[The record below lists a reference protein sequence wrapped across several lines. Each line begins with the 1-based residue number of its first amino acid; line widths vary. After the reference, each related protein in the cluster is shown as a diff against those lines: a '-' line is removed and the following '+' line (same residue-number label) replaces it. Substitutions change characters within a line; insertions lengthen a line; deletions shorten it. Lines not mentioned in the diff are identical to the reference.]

1 MKKLTKGLRRD
12 ERPTDQPEGSWR
24 DARNIVVYKQLGAQ
38 SVEDGVLDI
47 TPTAKT
53 VDGINYNNFPVNKIV
68 IGTIVTNLETVY
80 FFGGTGLYDSEIGLL
95 NKDGNYRTIIKDDIT
110 AHILNFNIN
119 YPIKGTSEYRYNNE
133 LIIGFNDNHNY
144 PRVLNLNCIP
154 FNVFPSGIVDPLNI
168 DKARQLLQQFPNMQ
182 TPFIEAETNLKVV
195 AGAGTLKSGVYYLST
210 SYELADGTSTFYNRV
225 YNGVPIY
232 VDATSNIFEK
242 VGGAVAGLPTNKSID
257 VTFTNVDV
265 NFKYLKL
272 AYIYEQNGVSTA
284 FFSSKVLIDNVPTV
298 SMSITGGET
307 TKVEIPIDE
316 ILVPNAVYTKAVGIT
331 HLQGRLYEANLEE
344 SNDIN
349 LQPIANELVVEWV
362 REKQISLNNRVLNTY
377 ASGVLTD
384 YGSYKDPTMVFFNKC
399 FKDGEC
405 YALYLVGKLKN
416 GLYTKA
422 FHIPGRE
429 VTAGDRTALNG
440 TDTEID
446 AIAATGIKKFQIKD
460 TSNSSGQMGAWENED
475 EYYPL
480 DVTGLAV
487 HPDYANIPG
496 IGVAPADRR
505 VRHHVFPD
513 LRSLKGYGEN
523 YQIPVAST
531 SCNYA
536 AAAPNNSP
544 PTPNREYAICYY
556 NFLPTFTGSN
566 CFTVN
571 PVDDVTRFEGF
582 PKAGIFTLNFDF
594 FNICPLSTFYDCLLQ
609 NSGISS
615 DDYVAHGYA
624 DWEIRLNGVVVNT
637 YSLDSI
643 NLGFSSNGFPCTPTT
658 FTFAVTPGDQIDVR
672 YIASVT
678 TNNNAGGLAFQIS
691 NFVQCWRTGLTA
703 DFSTRQIDSKILGIK
718 ISNLSFP
725 QDIVDDLDSWEI
737 FYSKRSNNNIRV
749 VAQDMIKD
757 ERYHNFDLL
766 STQAVAQ
773 AKYLKPQLNY
783 NGTGSFTG
791 LQLQDTLNT
800 PNIENA
806 YPTEEFKVIN
816 TFQYCGENTS
826 IPQANANRALNVCIV
841 AGVGQTTASYIQGLY
856 GNTNTLTDI
865 CIYRKNMY
873 APFDTQELVAT
884 GYSFKVS
891 VAGLQPVQKVFGGD
905 TYINTFGFRLYIN
918 NTNNYMLTCGSASN
932 IGLRFDEPSL
942 TKYYYPK
949 TAIATP
955 SYYGYNRDY
964 NCLNVFNTLVLNG
977 TNGNCNT
984 DKIITFHQR
993 VIYSIVG
1000 GNETKFLNWRVFK
1013 VDDYYEM
1020 PKNKGVI
1027 TSLLGVDRK
1036 LFIHHEYSLF
1046 LAEIKDSIAT
1056 GTGDVYLKSS
1066 QLFDRPPIEVES
1078 INEGFGG
1085 NQSHFATIFC
1095 KLGYCFIDRNAKKV
1109 FIYNGELK
1117 EVSENGLYNFFKD
1130 HAQTTL
1136 EDVDNPYIGN
1146 GYMLAYDETYKRL
1159 LLTKNDPNYSF
1170 TLSFTGSSW
1179 IAFHDYIPNVLTYNR
1194 KGLVAVDNNNN
1205 KVFKHNN
1212 TATKAKYYDGTIKDS
1227 YIEVVFNPS
1236 PETSKVVRSVNWLS
1250 DTVDALGAT
1259 SKDETITHLLIF
1271 NNTQCSGLIDLKQ
1284 DKGIWFGTDARN
1296 IEDTWNFNDFR
1307 DLIKDKNLPFLDNK
1321 NQLIVSN
1328 INTSK
1333 AWFDKSLF
1341 IGKFVT
1347 VRFINDNINQKD
1359 LHIMGINVTLKK
1371 SDRI

>member
-12 ERPTDQPEGSWR
+12 ERPNDQPEGSWR
-24 DARNIVVYKQLGAQ
+24 DAKNILVYKQFGAQ

-47 TPTAKT
+47 TPTAKI
-53 VDGINYNNFPVNKIV
+53 VSGITYTNFPVNKIV

-80 FFGGTGLYDSEIGLL
+80 FFGGTGLYDSEIGLV

-133 LIIGFNDNHNY
+133 LIIGFTDNYNY
-144 PRVLNLNCIP
+144 PRVLNLSCIP
-154 FNVFPSGIVDPLNI
+154 FNVFSTGIVDPLNI

-182 TPFIEAETNLKVV
+182 TPFIEAETNLKVA
-195 AGAGTLKSGVYYLST
+195 AGAGTLKSGVYYLAT
-210 SYELADGTSTFYNRV
+210 SYELADGTSTFYNKI
-225 YNGVPIY
+225 YNGIPIY

-272 AYIYEQNGVSTA
+272 AYVYQQNGVATA
-284 FFSSKVLIDNVPTV
+284 YFSSKVLIDNVSTV

-307 TKVEIPIDE
+307 TKIEIPLEE

-349 LQPIANELVVEWV
+349 LQPIANEIVVEWV
-362 REKQISLNNRVLNTY
+362 REKQLSLNDRVLNTY
-377 ASGVLTD
+377 SSGVLTAH
-384 YGSYKDPTMVFFNKC
+384 GSYKDPTMVFFNKS

-422 FHIPGRE
+422 FHIPGRALS
-429 VTAGDRTALNG
+429 AGDRTALNG
-440 TDTEID
+440 TDAEID
-446 AIAATGIKKFQIKD
+446 AIAATGVKKFQIQD

-475 EYYPL
+475 EFYPL
-480 DVTGLAV
+480 DVTGLAIN
-487 HPDYANIPG
+487 PDYANIPG

-513 LRSLKGYGEN
+513 LRTLKGYGEN

-531 SCNYA
+531 TCTYNA
-536 AAAPNNSP
+536 ANPNNTP

-556 NFLPTFTGSN
+556 DYLPVWAGTS

-571 PVDDVTRFEGF
+571 QVDDFTRFQNF

-594 FNICPLSTFYDCLLQ
+594 SNICPLSTFYDCLLQ
-609 NSGISS
+609 NSASS
-615 DDYVAHGYA
+615 ADDYVGHGFA
-624 DWEIRLNGVVVNT
+624 DWELKFNGVVVDHFT
-637 YSLDSI
+637 LDSI
-643 NLGFSSNGFPCTPTT
+643 NLGFNSNNFPCTLKTYN
-658 FTFAVTPGDQIDVR
+658 FAVAPGDVVDVR

-678 TNNNAGGLAFQIS
+678 TNNNVGGLAFQIGDY
-691 NFVQCWRTGLTA
+691 VQCWRHFVTTS
-703 DFSTRQIDSKILGIK
+703 FTTRQLDSKVLGIK
-718 ISNLSFP
+718 ISNLNFP

-783 NGTGSFTG
+783 NGTGSFAG
-791 LQLQDTLNT
+791 IQLQDTLNT

-826 IPQANANRALNVCIV
+826 IPQNNVNRALNVCIV

-856 GNTNTLTDI
+856 GATNTLTDI

-891 VAGLQPVQKVFGGD
+891 VAGLQTVQKVFGGD
-905 TYINTFGFRLYIN
+905 THINIFGFRLYTS
-918 NTNNYMLTCGSASN
+918 NTYNYLLTCGSASN
-932 IGLRFDEPSL
+932 IGLRFDEPALS
-942 TKYYYPK
+942 KYYYPK
-949 TAIATP
+949 TAIASP

-964 NCLNVFNTLVLNG
+964 NCLNVFNSLVLNG

-984 DKIITFHQR
+984 DKITTFRQR

-1027 TSLLGVDRK
+1027 TSILGVDRK
-1036 LFIHHEYSLF
+1036 LYIHHEFSLF

-1066 QLFDRPPIEVES
+1066 ELFDRPPVERLS
-1078 INEGFGG
+1078 INEGFAG

-1109 FIYNGELK
+1109 FIDNGELK
-1117 EVSENGLYNFFKD
+1117 EVSADGLYNFFKD

-1159 LLTKNDPNYSF
+1159 ILTKNDANYNF
-1170 TLSFTGSSW
+1170 TLSFTGGSW
-1179 IAFHDYIPNVLTYNR
+1179 ISFHDYIPNVLTYNR
-1194 KGLVAVDNNNN
+1194 NGLVAIDNNTNKMFRHNN
-1205 KVFKHNN
+1205 KLN
-1212 TATKAKYYDGTIKDS
+1212 KAIYYDGIVKNS
-1227 YIEVVFNPS
+1227 YIDVVFNPS
-1236 PETSKVVRSVNWLS
+1236 PDIAKVVKSINWMS
-1250 DTVDALGAT
+1250 DTVKLDDTIL
-1259 SKDETITHLLIF
+1259 KDETITHLMVF
-1271 NNTQCSGLIDLKQ
+1271 NNSQCSGIIDLKE
-1284 DKGIWFGTDARN
+1284 DKGLWFGSDARN

-1321 NQLIVSN
+1321 NQLITSN
-1328 INTSK
+1328 INNSK
-1333 AWFDKSLF
+1333 SWFEQSLF
-1341 IGKFVT
+1341 IAKFVI
-1347 VRFINDNINQKD
+1347 VRFINDNANQHD
-1359 LHIMGINVTLKK
+1359 LHIIGVNVTFKK
-1371 SDRI
+1371 SDRV